1 MAKTSS
7 YQIDVQLLYDLY
19 PKYRRKTIYYK
30 IRRDLIE
37 IFRNQ
42 CQYKGEEIIEGI

>member
-7 YQIDVQLLYDLY
+7 YQIDVQILYHLY

-30 IRRDLIE
+30 IRRDLLE

-42 CQYKGEEIIEGI
+42 CPIQRRGNY